1 MDLHYF
7 TSNNTKYTTEC
18 YVDSAFRDR
27 FRYPKANEYTV
38 EFVEPFRNVVGM
50 EIVDARIPQSEYAI
64 HERNNR
70 LVLVSAANVA
80 NTVAIPPGDY
90 TVSEFVDAFNAISEA
105 FSQPIQVHALPL
117 RSKLV
122 LRSVLPFHVDLRAST
137 AISVFGFDSDVG
149 IHSSIQS
156 IQHLDQFENI
166 VFQDTTL
173 STGSSQFIESDPLK
187 VYEHTFRIGSTEIS
201 EVYYIKEIEI
211 PEMKLILPDNV
222 VPLIQFKAEI
232 LRDEHVI
239 GEVETVR
246 NPLFQ
251 FDKDVEVFPGDEC
264 VVRLSFTRV
273 ESFDISKIQIPVH
286 NDSEHPTMVRNHGTP
301 LVSETLQY
309 NYTYLSSNHTDIQGI
324 RMRIQAEKR
333 VYSVIPSGKYN
344 LTPEPY
350 AVLRC
355 IEMEPHFPNGI
366 VRHHHD
372 VHHKS
377 SFMFGTAIR
386 LCDPN
391 ASVSDEFKSSS
402 SFSKRLVELT
412 PIHKLTRMSFILENM
427 DGSKYDC
434 NGYNHSF
441 TVRLYCMNVH
451 SNVHAHSF
459 QEQTVYPEVEAVNE
473 RAELYLVG

>member
-1 MDLHYF
+1 MDLQYWGAH
-7 TSNNTKYTTEC
+7 STKHTTEC
-18 YVDSAFRDR
+18 YVDSTFRDR
-27 FRYPKANEYTV
+27 LRYPNANEYTV

-70 LVLVSAANVA
+70 VVLVSAANVA
-80 NTVAIPPGDY
+80 NTVVIPSGDY
-90 TVSEFVDAFNAISEA
+90 TVSDFADAFNTVGRQ
-105 FSQPIQVHALPL
+105 FSKQPIQLHVLPV

-122 LRSVLPFHVDLRAST
+122 FRSVLPFHVDLHAST
-137 AISVFGFDSDVG
+137 ATSVFGFDSEVG
-149 IHSSIQS
+149 MYPTIQS
-156 IQHLDQFENI
+156 VQNTDQFENI

-173 STGSSQFIESDPLK
+173 STDSFIESDPLK
-187 VYEHTFRIGSTEIS
+187 VYEHTFHIEATEIP
-201 EVYYIKEIEI
+201 EVYYIQEIEI
-211 PEMKLILPDNV
+211 PGLKLILPENV
-222 VPLIQFKAEI
+222 VPFIQFKVEI
-232 LRDEHVI
+232 LRGGNVI
-239 GEVETVR
+239 GAVETVR
-246 NPLFQ
+246 DPLFQ
-251 FDKDVEVFPGDEC
+251 FATDVAVFPEDEC
-264 VVRLSFTRV
+264 VVRLSLTRV

-286 NDSEHPTMVRNHGTP
+286 NDTDTPTMVRNHGTS
-301 LVSETLQY
+301 LVSESSQY
-309 NYTYLSSNHTDIQGI
+309 DSIPLSDEHPDFQGI

-333 VYSVIPSGKYN
+333 VYSVIPSGKYH
-344 LTPEPY
+344 LKPDPY

-355 IEMEPHFPNGI
+355 KEMEPHFPNGI
-366 VRHHHD
+366 VRYHQD

-412 PIHKLTRMSFILENM
+412 PIHKLTRMSFLLENV

-441 TVRLYCMNVH
+441 TVRLYCMNVQ
-451 SNVHAHSF
+451 SNVHQQGF
-459 QEQTVYPEVEAVNE
+459 QPQTVYPEVEAVNE
-473 RAELYLVG
+473 RAELYLIG

>member
-7 TSNNTKYTTEC
+7 NSNNTKHTAEC
-18 YVDSAFRDR
+18 YVDSTFRDR
-27 FRYPKANEYTV
+27 IRYPNANKYTV

-50 EIVDARIPQSEYAI
+50 EIVDARIPQSDYAI

-70 LVLVSAANVA
+70 IAFVSAANVST
-80 NTVAIPPGDY
+80 TVVITPGDY
-90 TVSEFVDAFNAISEA
+90 TVSEFADAFNTIGEA

-149 IHSSIQS
+149 IHSSLLS
-156 IQHLDQFENI
+156 IQNTDQFENI

-173 STGSSQFIESDPLK
+173 PTVSFIESDPLK
-187 VYEHTFRIGSTEIS
+187 VYEHKFHIESTEIP
-201 EVYYIKEIEI
+201 EVYFVQEIEI
-211 PEMKLILPDNV
+211 PEMKLILPENV
-222 VPLIQFKAEI
+222 VPLIQFKVEI
-232 LRDEHVI
+232 LSNGNVI

-246 NPLFQ
+246 EPLFR
-251 FDKDVEVFPGDEC
+251 FDTDVEVLPGAEYA
-264 VVRLSFTRV
+264 VRLSFTRV
-273 ESFDISKIQIPVH
+273 ERFDISKIQIPVH
-286 NDSEHPTMVRNHGTP
+286 NKPETPTMVRNHGTS
-301 LVSETLQY
+301 LVSESSQY
-309 NYTYLSSNHTDIQGI
+309 NSISLSEEHPGFQGVC
-324 RMRIQAEKR
+324 MRIQAEKR

-344 LTPEPY
+344 LNPEPY

-355 IEMEPHFPNGI
+355 KEMEPHFPNGI

-391 ASVSDEFKSSS
+391 ASVSDEFKSAS
-402 SFSKRLVELT
+402 SFSKRLVELI

-441 TVRLYCMNVH
+441 TVRLYCMNVQ
-451 SNVHAHSF
+451 SNVHQQGF
-459 QEQTVYPEVEAVNE
+459 QPQTVYPEVEAINE
-473 RAELYLVG
+473 RAELYLLG

>member
-7 TSNNTKYTTEC
+7 NSNNTKHTAEC
-18 YVDSAFRDR
+18 YVDSTFRDR
-27 FRYPKANEYTV
+27 LRYPNANEYTV

-80 NTVAIPPGDY
+80 NTVVIPPGDY
-90 TVSEFVDAFNAISEA
+90 TVSEFADAFNAAGVEFA
-105 FSQPIQVHALPL
+105 QPIQLHVLSV
-117 RSKLV
+117 RSKMV

-137 AISVFGFDSDVG
+137 AISVFGFDADVG
-149 IHSSIQS
+149 IHSSLLS
-156 IQHLDQFENI
+156 IQNTDQFENI
-166 VFQDTTL
+166 VFQDTTS
-173 STGSSQFIESDPLK
+173 STVSFIESDPLK
-187 VYEHTFRIGSTEIS
+187 VYEHTFRIEATEIP
-201 EVYYIKEIEI
+201 EVYFVQEIEI
-211 PEMKLILPDNV
+211 PEMKLILPENV
-222 VPLIQFKAEI
+222 VPLIQFKVEI
-232 LRDEHVI
+232 LRDGDVL

-246 NPLFQ
+246 EPLFR
-251 FDKDVEVFPGDEC
+251 FEKDVDVFPGDEC

-273 ESFDISKIQIPVH
+273 ERFDISKIQIPVH
-286 NDSEHPTMVRNHGTP
+286 NDSQTPTMVRNHGTS
-301 LVSETLQY
+301 LVSETSQY
-309 NYTYLSSNHTDIQGI
+309 NSIPLSDEHPDFHGI

-333 VYSVIPSGKYN
+333 VYSVIPSGKYHLN
-344 LTPEPY
+344 PDPY

-355 IEMEPHFPNGI
+355 KEMEPHFPNGI

-372 VHHKS
+372 VHRKS

-412 PIHKLTRMSFILENM
+412 PIHKLTRMSFLLENV

-441 TVRLYCMNVH
+441 TVRLYCMNVQ
-451 SNVHAHSF
+451 SNVHQQGF
-459 QEQTVYPEVEAVNE
+459 QPQTVYPEVEAVNE
-473 RAELYLVG
+473 RAELYLLG